1 LALSGQDPWDLPGRR
16 WLNIAYA
23 LITEGWTNEM
33 RLEFDA
39 QLATAEEQAKRREEQ
54 QDRDARR
61 SAGFLGQ
68 NVDKMLERA
77 WAARQQALSVLER
90 EAS

>member
-1 LALSGQDPWDLPGRR
+1 MPGHR
-16 WLNIAYA
+16 WLHVAYA
-23 LITEGWTNEM
+23 LITEGWTHAM
-33 RLEFDA
+33 RAEFD
-39 QLATAEEQAKRREEQ
+39 LALANEEEKAKARAET

-61 SAGFLGQ
+61 SASMLGQ

-77 WAARQQALSVLER
+77 WRARQQALAVIEQR

>member
-1 LALSGQDPWDLPGRR
+1 MRAEFDLAL
-16 WLNIAYA
+16 A
-23 LITEGWTNEM
+23 TEEEKAKS
-33 RLEFDA
+33 R
-39 QLATAEEQAKRREEQ
+39 AEA

-61 SAGFLGQ
+61 SAAMLGQ

-77 WAARQQALSVLER
+77 WKARQQALAVLEQR